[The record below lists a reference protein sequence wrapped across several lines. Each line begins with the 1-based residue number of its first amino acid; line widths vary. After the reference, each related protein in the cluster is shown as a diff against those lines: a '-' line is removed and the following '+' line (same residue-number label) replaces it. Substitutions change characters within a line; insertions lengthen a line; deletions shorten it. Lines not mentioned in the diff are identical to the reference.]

1 MRPVGEQC
9 RLEQC
14 KARLQVIASLM
25 YPAPPRNWIGSPA
38 MNRRTSMQTG
48 RTELV
53 QLCLEGDDSAWA
65 RLVEEYRGLVYGI
78 CYLFCG
84 STQDAEDLMQDTF
97 LKIWT
102 NLASY
107 DPTRGE
113 LKGWIATVTRN
124 QRVDRYRRSGQQRL
138 TDSMDSL
145 CEGRDQ
151 SGALPLSQRLAD
163 PRPTPHDFAVTSE
176 VNAIVTN
183 AVKKISPEMREVV
196 TMRFVHELDN
206 QEIAHRLRIP
216 EGTVKSRTNRGR
228 AQLASLLSPMRQA
241 LGAA

>member
-1 MRPVGEQC
+1 MT
-9 RLEQC
+9 
-14 KARLQVIASLM
+14 K
-25 YPAPPRNWIGSPA
+25 
-38 MNRRTSMQTG
+38 G

-53 QLCLEGDDSAWA
+53 QLCLNGDDDAWA
-65 RLVEEYRGLVYGI
+65 RLVEEYRGLVYSI

-84 STQDAEDLMQDTF
+84 STQDAEDLVQDSF
-97 LKIWT
+97 LKIWM

-107 DPTRGE
+107 DPSRGE

-124 QRVDRYRRSGQQRL
+124 QRVDRFRRSGQERR
-138 TDSMDSL
+138 TDSIDST
-145 CEGRDQ
+145 GQGWDQ
-151 SGALPLSQRLAD
+151 FDTMPMAQRIAD
-163 PRPTPHDFAVTSE
+163 PRPTPHDAAVTRE
-176 VNAIVTN
+176 VTAIVSQ

-228 AQLASLLSPMRQA
+228 AQLVSLLNPMRAA

>member
-1 MRPVGEQC
+1 MITG
-9 RLEQC
+9 
-14 KARLQVIASLM
+14 
-25 YPAPPRNWIGSPA
+25 N
-38 MNRRTSMQTG
+38 TG

-53 QLCLEGDDSAWA
+53 QLCLSGDDDAWA
-65 RLVEEYRGLVYGI
+65 CLVEEYRGLVYSI

-84 STQDAEDLMQDTF
+84 STQDAEDLVQDTF
-97 LKIWT
+97 LKIWM

-107 DPTRGE
+107 DPSRGE

-124 QRVDRYRRSGQQRL
+124 QRVDRFRRSSQQRL
-138 TDSMDSL
+138 TDSMD
-145 CEGRDQ
+145 EGWDQ
-151 SGALPLSQRLAD
+151 AGMLALAQRIAD
-163 PRPTPHDFAVTSE
+163 SRPTPHDAAVTSE
-176 VNAIVTN
+176 VTAIVSD

-228 AQLASLLSPMRQA
+228 AQLVSLLSPMRTA